1 MYSNKQTMR
10 TLASLDSV
18 VLQPESITAVEYIGQ
33 PLSLQSIA
41 VYSACGHITIDMIVL
56 TVKKLQCYYT
66 TQIINFLIFKER

>member
-1 MYSNKQTMR
+1 MR

-18 VLQPESITAVEYIGQ
+18 VSQPESVTAVECIGQ

-41 VYSACGHITIDMIVL
+41 VYSACGHGTIDMIVL

-66 TQIINFLIFKER
+66 TKIINFLIFKER